1 MVWLGPA
8 RVWLFIAAVAALS
21 AEIWAPILA
30 HGGPPAAGGISIRWW
45 ELAAAFYLAEVFVV
59 HLQFRKQAHT
69 MSLTEI
75 GLVLGLFFASPAN
88 LLAAQVAG
96 AAVALSLHRRQ
107 RPIKLAF
114 TSRRCRSAPASRCSS
129 SARFRTDGPESV
141 QTWAVVLLAVAVAP
155 RSGWA
160 RLRRDR
166 GRRGEVRG
174 AAAAP
179 GRSACRS
186 SGRSRRPA
194 SASQGAADRLPTVR
208 RAAAGGPRG
217 RLLWRV
223 HGVHGAAEQREHLEF
238 LYESMRE
245 TQGRAGV
252 RARDRTLRIAR
263 STARVSIVAIT
274 SPSRTAWPPIGGGI
288 SHCGSGMLTL

>member
-21 AEIWAPILA
+21 AEVWAPILA

-69 MSLTEI
+69 LSLTEI

-96 AAVALSLHRRQ
+96 AAVALFVHRRQ

-114 TSRRCRSAPASRCSS
+114 NLAQMPLCTGIALLVFRSLPH
-129 SARFRTDGPESV
+129 DGPESV
-141 QTWAVVLLAVAVAP
+141 QTWAVVLLAVAVAHTVGVGLV
-155 RSGWA
+155 SGVIGVA
-160 RLRRDR
+160 
-166 GRRGEVRG
+166 EAKFVG

-179 GRSACRS
+179 DA
-186 SGRSRRPA
+186 RRVARRGARDGQPRHRR
-194 SASQGAADRLPTVR
+194 GAADRPTDR
-208 RAAAGGPRG
+208 RPGCCWWSPRSPAWSRSG
-217 RLLWRV
+217 RTWGSGNSASTSSSCTSRC
-223 HGVHGAAEQREHLEF
+223 ARP
-238 LYESMRE
+238 
-245 TQGRAGV
+245 
-252 RARDRTLRIAR
+252 RARR
-263 STARVSIVAIT
+263 SSD
-274 SPSRTAWPPIGGGI
+274 SR
-288 SHCGSGMLTL
+288 SDSC